1 MIAQQAA
8 DLTVF
13 QRTATYTVPARNA
26 PLDPAEVARVKSNYA
41 DFRRRNRKMIG
52 ARGADRLQHTPQS
65 VFEATPEE
73 RRDAF
78 LARWAEGGMGI
89 QATYHDLRT
98 NLEANAIVADFVRE
112 QIRDIVKD
120 PATAELLCPKQP
132 LGGKRMCVD
141 TSYYAPLNLPYI
153 QCVA

>member
-1 MIAQQAA
+1 
-8 DLTVF
+8 
-13 QRTATYTVPARNA
+13 
-26 PLDPAEVARVKSNYA
+26 
-41 DFRRRNRKMIG
+41 
-52 ARGADRLQHTPQS
+52 
-65 VFEATPEE
+65 E

-132 LGGKRMCVD
+132 LGCKRMCID
-141 TSYYAPLNLPYI
+141 TNYYATFHLPNVHHVDVKPDPVSHSTSHG
-153 QCVA
+153 QVAGDTGYRLDSLVFATGFDAMTGARLAIDIRGRDGLSLREAWTAGPRT